1 MLSKQESISIGE
13 VITQSMVDMSI
24 SYAKEYKQNPVNFL
38 NTYRKFASIR
48 MAAGFIV
55 KAYKDIG
62 AFDECKESGKDFTE
76 YANKYFKGEDAR
88 VFAEFLLIIYSIIN
102 Q

>member
-1 MLSKQESISIGE
+1 MLSKQDSISIGE
-13 VITQSMVDMSI
+13 VINQSMIDMSI
-24 SYAKEYKQNPVNFL
+24 SYAKEYKQNPSNFL

-48 MAAGFIV
+48 MAAAFIV

-62 AFDECKESGKDFTE
+62 AFEECKQSGKDFTE
-76 YANKYFKGEDAR
+76 YANKYFTGEQAR